1 MMTEI
6 RGRLHRSYSPTAEI
20 GDMEKLAEEMVGK
33 PVTITDLGLEIGTIV
48 STRVEGDYIV
58 WKAELHHH
66 GQTISQI

>member
-6 RGRLHRSYSPTAEI
+6 NGRLHRSYSSTTEI

-48 STRVEGDYIV
+48 SAIVEGDYIV
-58 WKAELHHH
+58 WKAELHH
-66 GQTISQI
+66 G